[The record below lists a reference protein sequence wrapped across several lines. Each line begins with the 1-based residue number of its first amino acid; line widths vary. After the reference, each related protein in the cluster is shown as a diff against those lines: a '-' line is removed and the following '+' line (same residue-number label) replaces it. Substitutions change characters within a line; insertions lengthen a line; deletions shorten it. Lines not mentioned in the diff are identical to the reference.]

1 MVEDD
6 RDLTDVNPHLVR
18 RSADETDGEFV
29 RFESTMY
36 PRESSSAPDL
46 PHEPWGLDNDFEH
59 VHPDQTERWEVLSG
73 VLRIEVDGDERTLT
87 EGEEA
92 TLPAGVAHRH
102 WNPTD
107 DPIRIV
113 WERRP
118 AFRDEE
124 WAESVFALAQTGAT
138 DEDGVPGPLQIAVWI
153 DTYPG
158 ATAYPAAL
166 PVTLQRAVASALAPL
181 GRALGA
187 EATYTR
193 AGVAGGE

>member
-1 MVEDD
+1 MVEGD
-6 RDLTDVNPHLVR
+6 RDLTDTNPHLVR
-18 RSADETDGEFV
+18 ASASETDGEFV

-36 PRESSSAPDL
+36 PQDVSEAPDL

-59 VHPDQTERWEVLSG
+59 VHPDQTERWEVLVG
-73 VLRIEVDGDERTLT
+73 ELRIEVDGEERTLT
-87 EGEEA
+87 AGEDA
-92 TLPAGVAHRH
+92 TLPADVAHRH

-107 DPIRIV
+107 EPIRVV

-118 AFRDEE
+118 AFDDEE
-124 WAESVFALAQTGAT
+124 WAESVFALAQTGAA

-158 ATAYPAAL
+158 ATAYPALL
-166 PVTLQRAVASALAPL
+166 PPGVQRAVASLVAPL
-181 GRALGA
+181 GRALGV

-193 AGVAGGE
+193 EDVGPGD